1 MDERESQSADR
12 KRARDASVATPS
24 ALLDPATL
32 DPAEECAGPQR
43 RRLVS
48 DGDGLTSDG
57 RLRSGKL
64 AGLSLS
70 GAIVALSW
78 PVLTESL
85 LNSLV
90 GLTDTVLAAGLDDG
104 GAAADAVAAAS
115 YGLWFVGLVV
125 AAIGVGATALVSR
138 ATGAGRRAVAD
149 AAVGQTMLLALACG
163 LLVGCSVAL
172 LASPLSRL
180 LHLPPATADAFCWY
194 LWICSTG
201 VVTNSV
207 LFGGIACSRGA
218 GDSFRPLLVMMLVN
232 AVNMTV
238 SWALSGV
245 DLKWSSIEGGRVVS
259 HVLVH
264 NGLGINL
271 GVKGI
276 ALGTVIAEV
285 VGAIVMLTMLARGST
300 GVTLRARRLKP
311 HWHTLARLFRVG
323 WPNFLETLGM
333 WAGNFAIII
342 MIGWLNATSPGLLG
356 AHLVAIRIE
365 SFSYLPGFE
374 FGAAAATLAG
384 QYLGAGAPELARKAV
399 WRCAWGA
406 SAFMGVM
413 GAVFM
418 LAPQAIVGLISSQP
432 QHLEQT
438 PKALFITGMIQ
449 IPFALSMVFRQA
461 LRGSGDVKAAMWISW
476 ITTYGMRLPL
486 AYALTGTRIPLP
498 SWLGGGELANPFPE
512 TWSHSL
518 GGPLAAVWVALCSE
532 LVIRAAMFT
541 GRFMQG
547 YWARSRV

>member
-1 MDERESQSADR
+1 MILRRSTALR
-12 KRARDASVATPS
+12 RAFPSV
-24 ALLDPATL
+24 LLDRAAV
-32 DPAEECAGPQR
+32 DPTDEGGITTPLRASPGE
-43 RRLVS
+43 
-48 DGDGLTSDG
+48 GLTADG
-57 RLRSGKL
+57 RLKSGKL

-70 GAIVALSW
+70 SAIVALSW

-90 GLTDTVLAAGLDDG
+90 GLTDTVLAAGLNDG

-163 LLVGCSVAL
+163 LAVGCIVAL
-172 LASPLSRL
+172 VATPLARL
-180 LHLPPATADAFCWY
+180 LHLPPATADAFRWY
-194 LWICSTG
+194 LWICAVG
-201 VVTNSV
+201 VVTNSI

-218 GDSFRPLLVMMLVN
+218 GDSLRPLLVMMLVN
-232 AVNMTV
+232 AVNMSV
-238 SWALSGV
+238 SWGLSGV
-245 DLKWSSIEGGRVVS
+245 DLKWSSIENGRVVS
-259 HVLVH
+259 HVLLH
-264 NGLGINL
+264 NTLGINL

-285 VGAIVMLTMLARGST
+285 VGALVMLAMLARGST
-300 GVTLRARRLKP
+300 GVTLKARRLRP
-311 HWHTLARLFRVG
+311 HWHTLTRLFRVG
-323 WPNFLETLGM
+323 LPNFLETLGM
-333 WAGNFAIII
+333 WGGNFAIII

-365 SFSYLPGFE
+365 AFSYLPGFA
-374 FGAAAATLAG
+374 FGAAAAALAG

-413 GAVFM
+413 GVAFIV
-418 LAPQAIVGLISSQP
+418 APQTIVGLISSQA

-438 PKALFITGMIQ
+438 PRALFITGIVQ

-498 SWLGGGELANPFPE
+498 TWFGGGELANPFPSE
-512 TWSHSL
+512 WSHAL

-547 YWARSRV
+547 HWARARV